1 MSECR
6 AVSAALSKGRA
17 AFMRHPL
24 TAFILLGLAV
34 RLLLMCTA
42 GTFDAEYWGVVIR
55 NIETGNGLYN
65 ADGYYYTPVWGYMLG
80 LVSAFQDAVLSLGDS
95 AVRVYELIPAE
106 GAVVTTS
113 VTATSVLF
121 NFCTK
126 IPLTLIDLL
135 MGYLVYVLVRDMG
148 GSREKAVSAFALAWL
163 SPVLLMSTGVV
174 GMPDTLAAAF
184 TVLSVVLVRRG
195 QSFFAG
201 LAFGLGVLT
210 KFFPLF
216 LMFVLVAYLAS
227 KYRGDAKRI
236 AKEAALALSGVI
248 LASVAVFFPQAA
260 EGNLPLAFQFL
271 TDRLGLADISQTKFL
286 AVIVLGVAALIIL
299 TVSVVRLSDAIGR
312 RRAAGKKIGRKTV
325 LSIIAAAAVAVI
337 ALLAFAFSKIQ
348 SSGST
353 SAADSVVSNTRVIA
367 YAFILILSILLAKHF
382 CRSPTEDLDRNLVR
396 YSFLTMASCML
407 YPPVT
412 QYLCVVVPFLAYYIA
427 MCDGKCMVSWK
438 LLGLGSV
445 LATCA
450 ALPTML
456 LPLAAWTDV
465 MEISSVSHL
474 LDVFLA
480 GPSVF
485 NIWCIM
491 LAAGSVMQYFGVLS
505 IFWVVFGQNLMGRHR
520 EKPAEEQVQ

>member
-6 AVSAALSKGRA
+6 FVSGALSKGRT

-42 GTFDAEYWGVVIR
+42 GTFDAEYWGIVVR
-55 NIETGNGLYN
+55 NIETGNGLYEAN
-65 ADGYYYTPVWGYMLG
+65 GYYYTPVWGYVLG

-126 IPLTLIDLL
+126 IPMMLVDLL

-148 GSREKAVSAFALAWL
+148 GSREKAVFAFALAWM
-163 SPVLLMSTGVV
+163 SPVLLMSTGVI
-174 GMPDTLAAAF
+174 GMPDTLAATF
-184 TVLSVVLVRRG
+184 TILAVVLLRRG

-201 LAFGLGVLT
+201 LAFALGVLT

-216 LMFVLVAYLAS
+216 LLFVLVAYLVS
-227 KYRGDAKRI
+227 KYKGDAKRI
-236 AKEAALALSGVI
+236 AKEAVFAVSGAVLAF
-248 LASVAVFFPQAA
+248 VAVFFPQAA

-271 TDRLGLADISQTKFL
+271 TDRLGIAGISQTKFL
-286 AVIVLGVAALIIL
+286 LIIVLGVAALIVL
-299 TVSVVRLSDAIGR
+299 AVLVVRLSDAVGK

-325 LSIIAAAAVAVI
+325 LYVIAVAAVAVI

-353 SAADSVVSNTRVIA
+353 SAADSIVSNTRVIA
-367 YAFILILSILLAKHF
+367 YVFILILSILLAKHF
-382 CRSPTEDLDRNLVR
+382 YRSQTEDLDRNLVK

-427 MCDGKCMVSWK
+427 MCDRKCMVSWK

-465 MEISSVSHL
+465 IEMSSISHL

-485 NIWCIM
+485 NIWCIV

-505 IFWVVFGQNLMGRHR
+505 IFWVMFGRNILGKRGS
-520 EKPAEEQVQ
+520 EAEAE